1 MINIIK
7 YYFSS
12 TKDIKPLVIFYCCI
26 SVIVYIIPALFP
38 QLESYLIDS
47 ITQIQMNKQSSE
59 DKTRDRKTMDLG
71 GNKNNRNR

>member
-26 SVIVYIIPALFP
+26 SAIVYIIPALFP

-47 ITQIQMNKQSSE
+47 ITQI
-59 DKTRDRKTMDLG
+59 
-71 GNKNNRNR
+71 

>member
-26 SVIVYIIPALFP
+26 SVIVSIISALFP
-38 QLESYLIDS
+38 LFEGYLIDS

-59 DKTRDRKTMDLG
+59 DKTRVRKTMDLG

>member
-1 MINIIK
+1 SDKKKNYSKVTKLLVKPNIIK

-47 ITQIQMNKQSSE
+47 ITQI
-59 DKTRDRKTMDLG
+59 
-71 GNKNNRNR
+71 